1 MSGPVIFP
9 MIMSESMRSIAP
21 RPMSSSVVHV
31 AVGVVRNPQGKILI
45 AKRPA
50 HVHQGDLWEFP
61 GGKVE
66 AGESFQQALQR
77 ELHEELGIDVI
88 DARPLIRIPHH
99 YPDKQI
105 LLDVWL
111 IEAFGGAPH
120 GKENQPI
127 DWFSP
132 SELWE
137 KPFPAA
143 NQPII
148 QAVNLPE
155 YYLITGAFG
164 DEADFLHKL
173 HLALEKGVRLVQLRA
188 KNMETDAFLRLAKSA
203 CETCHA
209 HEARLLLNA
218 APEIVEGVGADGVH
232 LTSARL
238 LALSTRPLGWD
249 KLVAASVHNQE
260 QLEQA
265 EKLSVDF
272 SVVSPVLPTPSHPG
286 VETLGWQGLQ
296 HLTDQ
301 ATHPVYALGGMQVQH
316 LPTVWQ
322 HGGQGI
328 AAIRSLWG

>member
-1 MSGPVIFP
+1 
-9 MIMSESMRSIAP
+9 
-21 RPMSSSVVHV
+21 MSSSVVHV

-66 AGESFQQALQR
+66 ARESLQQALQR
-77 ELHEELGIDVI
+77 EMHEELGIDVTRC
-88 DARPLIRIPHH
+88 RPLIRIPYH
-99 YPDKQI
+99 YPDKQV
-105 LLDVWL
+105 LLEVWM
-111 IEAFGGAPH
+111 IEAFDGTPH

-127 DWFSP
+127 DWLLP

-137 KPFPAA
+137 RSFPAA

-155 YYLITGAFG
+155 YYLITGPFY

-173 HLALEKGVRLVQLRA
+173 YLALEKGVRLVQLRV
-188 KNMETDAFLRLAKSA
+188 KDMESDAFLSLAKTA
-203 CETCHA
+203 CEACHA
-209 HEARLLLNA
+209 HDARILLNA
-218 APEIVEGVGADGVH
+218 TPEMVEVMGADGVH

-238 LALSTRPLGWD
+238 LALSTRPLGAD

-265 EKLSVDF
+265 KKLSVDF
-272 SVVSPVLPTPSHPG
+272 SVISPVLPTPSHPG
-286 VETLGWQGLQ
+286 VETLGWQGFQ
-296 HLTDQ
+296 QLTEQ

-328 AAIRSLWG
+328 AAIRGLWE